1 MEIQTTKIEL
11 LKLILS
17 IENPAVLQKIKT
29 FLLDE
34 SEGYLTPLTNVEKQE
49 IELGIEQLERGE
61 RIAFSE
67 FLAKVK

>member
-17 IENPAVLQKIKT
+17 IDNPAVLQKIKT

-34 SEGYLTPLTNVEKQE
+34 SEGYLMPLTNVERQE

>member
-34 SEGYLTPLTNVEKQE
+34 SEGYLMPLTNVERQE

>member
-1 MEIQTTKIEL
+1 M
-11 LKLILS
+11 
-17 IENPAVLQKIKT
+17 
-29 FLLDE
+29 
-34 SEGYLTPLTNVEKQE
+34 PLTNVERQE

>member
-29 FLLDE
+29 LLLDE
-34 SEGYLTPLTNVEKQE
+34 DKEYLMPLTDIERQE
-49 IELGIEQLERGE
+49 IQLGLKQLNGGE
-61 RIAFSE
+61 RISFNE

>member
-34 SEGYLTPLTNVEKQE
+34 SEGYLMPLTNVEKQE

>member
-29 FLLDE
+29 LLLDE
-34 SEGYLTPLTNVEKQE
+34 EQEYLMPLSDIERKE
-49 IELGIEQLERGE
+49 IQLGIQQLNGGE
-61 RIAFSE
+61 RISFDE

>member
-1 MEIQTTKIEL
+1 MEAQTTKIEL

-29 FLLDE
+29 LLLDE
-34 SEGYLTPLTNVEKQE
+34 DKEYLMPLTAIEKQE
-49 IELGIEQLERGE
+49 IQLGIEQLNKGE
-61 RIAFSE
+61 KIAFDE

>member
-17 IENPAVLQKIKT
+17 IENPAILQKIKT
-29 FLLDE
+29 LLLDDDQE
-34 SEGYLTPLTNVEKQE
+34 YLMPLTDVEKQE
-49 IELGIEQLERGE
+49 IQLGIKQLNNGE
-61 RIAFSE
+61 RIPFDQ